1 MGSTAQESAE
11 DTEEGES
18 DSSGS
23 SIWASDSHREHSARS
38 GEEEDIDS
46 CTNEGTISPAS
57 SGFEIGSPVIVDVP
71 YSSEG
76 RRGAEHFFN
85 EEIPFQQHHTSVNS
99 AGKNPEG
106 EAGWV
111 SSQRFRVLNDPSCDH
126 PAPLRKSLWRF
137 TKTIVED
144 VTKRGL

>member
-11 DTEEGES
+11 DTDEGES

-57 SGFEIGSPVIVDVP
+57 SGFEIGSPVIVDLP
-71 YSSEG
+71 YSSED
-76 RRGAEHFFN
+76 
-85 EEIPFQQHHTSVNS
+85 EEERNICEGTSRPSTRTQKSMRKQDRKQVSNDDRSSESSLESDDSLATTSSEVRNS
-99 AGKNPEG
+99 
-106 EAGWV
+106 
-111 SSQRFRVLNDPSCDH
+111 L
-126 PAPLRKSLWRF
+126 LRL
-137 TKTIVED
+137 
-144 VTKRGL
+144 